1 MYGIKHSNQIQFINN
16 IIIFLKN
23 KKRYCD
29 FNYKKKNLVNPTY
42 QLILQVRS
50 PVDHFTSKSPANLA
64 AVILGISI
72 TIGASGGNK
81 ILVSHEI
88 NEK

>member
-1 MYGIKHSNQIQFINN
+1 
-16 IIIFLKN
+16 
-23 KKRYCD
+23 
-29 FNYKKKNLVNPTY
+29 LVNPTY
-42 QLILQVRS
+42 QLILQVRT
-50 PVDHFTSKSPANLA
+50 PVDHFTSQSPANLA